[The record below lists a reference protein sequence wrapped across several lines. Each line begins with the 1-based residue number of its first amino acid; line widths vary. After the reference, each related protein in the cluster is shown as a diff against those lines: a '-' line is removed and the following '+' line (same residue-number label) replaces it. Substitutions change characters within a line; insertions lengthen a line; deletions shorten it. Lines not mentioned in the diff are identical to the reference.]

1 MPTQGIRGTLTYQ
14 GRPLA
19 GASVFAYRRQSANF
33 LGPADFASAPS
44 GRDGSYLIDLV
55 EGSYWLVARK
65 RASGSDAGPLVPG
78 DLQRIHPGNPATVSP
93 GAFTTVDLDLE
104 EMRDLMFSRT
114 GPRGPT
120 ATGIRGRITDESG
133 APVAWVF
140 AFAYAG
146 DDMRRVPD
154 FTSALTAADGRFVIY
169 LPAGGRYWLGARA
182 HIRDKPAPG
191 EPFGLYEGRRITRS
205 RSRPAR
211 SRTDVDIVPRSAPH
225 RRRGTEAPSL
235 PLCQRGMRVG
245 PAPGQC
251 VEAPSLRLC
260 QRGMESSLLPAG
272 DGIIIPPSPKGGRGD

>member
-1 MPTQGIRGTLTYQ
+1 MIFVKLNIMKTFIAAALLLPLLAACAGPAARPAANAAGLVAVPTQGVRGILTYQ

-93 GAFTTVDLDLE
+93 RAFTIVDLDLE

-133 APVAWVF
+133 GPRAWVF
-140 AFAYAG
+140 AIAYASA
-146 DDMRRVPD
+146 DMRRVPD
-154 FTSALTAADGRFVIY
+154 FTSAMTAADGRFVIY
-169 LPAGGRYWLGARA
+169 LPAGGRYWLGARK

-191 EPFGLYEGRRITRS
+191 EPFGLYEGT
-205 RSRPAR
+205 PDHAV
-211 SRTDVDIVPRSAPH
+211 DVATGSFADGIDIVL
-225 RRRGTEAPSL
+225 RGFGTD
-235 PLCQRGMRVG
+235 R
-245 PAPGQC
+245 
-251 VEAPSLRLC
+251 
-260 QRGMESSLLPAG
+260 
-272 DGIIIPPSPKGGRGD
+272 

>member
-1 MPTQGIRGTLTYQ
+1 MKSLFSAALILPLLAACAGPAARPAANAAGLLAAPTQGVRGTLTYQ

-44 GRDGSYLIDLV
+44 GRDGAYLIDLV

-78 DLQRIHPGNPATVSP
+78 DLQRIHAGNPAAVAP
-93 GAFTTVDLDLE
+93 GAFTTIDLDLD

-140 AFAYAG
+140 AIAYTSA
-146 DDMRRVPD
+146 DMRRVPD
-154 FTSALTAADGRFVIY
+154 FTSAMTAADGRFVIY
-169 LPAGGRYWLGARA
+169 LPAGGRYWLGARK
-182 HIRDKPAPG
+182 HIRDKPSPG
-191 EPFGLYEGRRITRS
+191 EPFGLYEGS
-205 RSRPAR
+205 PDHAVEVKSESFA
-211 SRTDVDIVPRSAPH
+211 DNVDIVLRSF
-225 RRRGTEAPSL
+225 
-235 PLCQRGMRVG
+235 
-245 PAPGQC
+245 
-251 VEAPSLRLC
+251 
-260 QRGMESSLLPAG
+260 
-272 DGIIIPPSPKGGRGD
+272 GR

>member
-1 MPTQGIRGTLTYQ
+1 VKTFVAAALILPLLAACAGPAARPAANAAGLGAVPTQGIRGTLTYQ

-55 EGSYWLVARK
+55 EGGYWLVARR

-78 DLQRIHPGNPATVSP
+78 DLQRIHADNPATVTA

-120 ATGIRGRITDESG
+120 ATGIRGRITDEAG
-133 APVAWVF
+133 VPVAWVF
-140 AFAYAG
+140 AIAYTSA
-146 DDMRRVPD
+146 DMRRVPD
-154 FTSALTAADGRFVIY
+154 FTSAMTAADGRFVIY
-169 LPAGGRYWLGARA
+169 LPAGGRYWLGARK

-191 EPFGLYEGRRITRS
+191 EPYGLYEGSPDHAVEVATGAFADNI
-205 RSRPAR
+205 
-211 SRTDVDIVPRSAPH
+211 DIVLT
-225 RRRGTEAPSL
+225 GF
-235 PLCQRGMRVG
+235 
-245 PAPGQC
+245 
-251 VEAPSLRLC
+251 
-260 QRGMESSLLPAG
+260 
-272 DGIIIPPSPKGGRGD
+272 GR